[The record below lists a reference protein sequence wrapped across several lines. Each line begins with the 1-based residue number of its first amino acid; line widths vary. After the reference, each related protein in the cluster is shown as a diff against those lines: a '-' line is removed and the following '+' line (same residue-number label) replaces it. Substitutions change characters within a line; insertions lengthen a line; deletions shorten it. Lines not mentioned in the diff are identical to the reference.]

1 MSSNTLWSWD
11 RLAWLHDIEEIVKK
25 DLHETIGATKSLIG
39 RLVDTNGTT
48 KPYISRVDDMYPVAT
63 PLTQEQTKYFDDGD
77 QTKTYTNL
85 KCLRYPRPSFDE
97 APNLL
102 KTHDIDWNN
111 NTLGTQ
117 ACTNNSIRSEMGS
130 VYSTDLH
137 VYSNLRE
144 TIVQQECDT
153 VMTDAASNVSSTFPC
168 ISPSVSEDSNSIDR
182 TPGSPS
188 SSYAS
193 SSLCISNVP
202 AFNTSHSIY
211 MCTAIQSNIKSI
223 KTENCVYIPDN
234 NLEMISTPFK
244 IISHRLHSG
253 GEVSSYVISNPKGEN
268 SLTKSAVDTSLP
280 MFKELLHSLSI
291 APGYDP
297 RMTQSN
303 WMSQV
308 VLPKREMTSP
318 IAEVTSQRK
327 ASIMTSQTPATD
339 NEEDDKA
346 YQELRKIKTRKREF
360 YKNV

>member
-1 MSSNTLWSWD
+1 MSTNTLWSCD
-11 RLAWLHDIEEIVKK
+11 RLTRLHDIEDIVKR
-25 DLHETIGATKSLIG
+25 DLRETTGATNSLIG
-39 RLVDTNGTT
+39 RLDDTNDTT
-48 KPYISRVDDMYPVAT
+48 KSYISRVDDMYPVAT
-63 PLTQEQTKYFDDGD
+63 PVTQEQTMHFDDGD

-85 KCLRYPRPSFDE
+85 KCLRCPGSSFDG
-97 APNLL
+97 ASNTL

-117 ACTNNSIRSEMGS
+117 PCTFNSIRSEMGS
-130 VYSTDLH
+130 VYSTDL
-137 VYSNLRE
+137 YSNLKE

-153 VMTDAASNVSSTFPC
+153 VMNDAASNMSSTFSC
-168 ISPSVSEDSNSIDR
+168 TSPSVSEDSNSTDR

-188 SSYAS
+188 SSYS
-193 SSLCISNVP
+193 SSSQCISNVP
-202 AFNTSHSIY
+202 AYNISHSIY
-211 MCTAIQSNIKSI
+211 MCTAFQSNIKSI
-223 KTENCVYIPDN
+223 KTERCVHIPDN

-253 GEVSSYVISNPKGEN
+253 GEVSSYVISNPKGDN
-268 SLTKSAVDTSLP
+268 SLIKNAVDTSSP

-297 RMTQSN
+297 RMTQSI

-308 VLPKREMTSP
+308 TLPEQEMTSP
-318 IAEVTSQRK
+318 IAEVTSQQE

-346 YQELRKIKTRKREF
+346 YQELRKSKTRKREF
-360 YKNV
+360 YKNI